1 MLVTFNDVTFAYAG
15 NIILKN
21 IAFAVN
27 EGERIG
33 LIGENGAGKTTLL
46 KLVTGSLS
54 PESGSVQRKNGA
66 SVGFLAQSGGLEA
79 EGTVYSEMLSAVQP
93 QLDAVERLAE
103 LSRRLSSSEYGS
115 AEYRGISSRYESLEK
130 YIAAH
135 DCYNAEVR
143 VKTVLGGMGFAG
155 LYEQKVSTM
164 SGGEKTRL
172 KLARLLLEEPDLLIL
187 DEPTNHLDIKTLF
200 WLEDYLASFRG
211 AVLIVSHDRY
221 FLDRVTSRI
230 LEIENKKLCS
240 YPGNYTKYKVLK
252 AERIA
257 LELKEYERQQ
267 EERARLQDYVDRNIV
282 RATTAKSAQSRVKQ
296 LERMEILEKPYTPP
310 APPRFKF
317 VFPVNTAETVLE
329 VKNLDLEAGGKR
341 LFSGGNM
348 VITRGKKLAVVG
360 ENGTGKSTFLKLIAR
375 GGNERCVLGR
385 FVRTAYYDQENL
397 NLNPENTVLSEMWE
411 RHVTSSQT
419 DIRSELARCGLS
431 AEDMYKKVG
440 ELSGGERAKLALC
453 VTEAE
458 EGNVLLLDEPTNHLD
473 LPARESLEAALKSF
487 EGTVIFVSHDRY
499 FISALSDCV
508 AEIEDGKLNFVN
520 GGYESFRE
528 AKSQQAKKLEEEREK
543 IAQAEYSERRKES
556 YRSKKDRAA
565 EAAVKGRIKA
575 IEAALSSNE
584 AEEADIQAQLADP
597 AVTADYREVERL
609 CARLDSLK
617 EEQEKL
623 YSEYAELI

>member
-15 NIILKN
+15 NIILKD

-115 AEYRGISSRYESLEK
+115 AEYAALSSRYEQTER

-143 VKTVLGGMGFAG
+143 VRTVLTGMGFSG
-155 LYEQKVSTM
+155 LFGQKVSTM

-200 WLEDYLASFRG
+200 WLEDYLTTFKG
-211 AVLIVSHDRY
+211 AVIAVSHDRY
-221 FLDRVTSRI
+221 FLDRVAARV
-230 LEIENKKLCS
+230 LEIEDGRLYS
-240 YPGNYTKYKVLK
+240 YPGNYTKFKALK
-252 AERIA
+252 AQRIA
-257 LELKEYERQQ
+257 LEQKEYERLV
-267 EERARLQDYVDRNIV
+267 EERARLQTYVDRNIV

-296 LERMEILEKPYTPP
+296 LEKLPEPVKPYLPP
-310 APPRFKF
+310 QPPRFRF
-317 VFPVNTAETVLE
+317 SFSVQPASCVLS
-329 VKNLDLEAGGKR
+329 VSGLTLSAGGKT
-341 LFSGGNM
+341 LFSDASF
-348 VITRGKKLAVVG
+348 TLARGKRLAVVG
-360 ENGTGKSTFLKLIAR
+360 ENGTGKSTFLKLIAG
-375 GGNERCVLGR
+375 GGNAACTPGR
-385 FVRTAYYDQENL
+385 YVRTAYYDQENL

-411 RHVTSSQT
+411 RHVGASQT
-419 DIRSELARCGLS
+419 DVRSALARCGLS
-431 AEDMYKKVG
+431 EGDMHKKVR

-453 VTEAE
+453 IAAAE
-458 EGNVLLLDEPTNHLD
+458 EGNLLLLDEPTNHLD
-473 LPARESLEAALKSF
+473 LPARESLERALKDF

-499 FISALSDCV
+499 FISAVADCV
-508 AEIEDGKLNFVN
+508 AEIDGGRLSYTE
-520 GGYESFRE
+520 GGYESWRE
-528 AKSQQAKKLEEEREK
+528 AKRQAAELAARQEEEHAR
-543 IAQAEYSERRKES
+543 AEYAERRKES

-565 EAAVKGRIKA
+565 EAAVKSRIKQ
-575 IEAALSSNE
+575 IEADISRSE
-584 AEEADIQAQLADP
+584 AEEAEVQAALADP
-597 AVTADYREVERL
+597 AVTSDYKRVEEL
-609 CARLDSLK
+609 CARL
-617 EEQEKL
+617 EEIKKRQEEL
-623 YSEYAELI
+623 YSEYEELI

>member
-1 MLVTFNDVTFAYAG
+1 MLITFNSVNFSYIGDP
-15 NIILKN
+15 ILSDIN
-21 IAFAVN
+21 FTLN
-27 EGERIG
+27 EGERVG

-46 KLVTGSLS
+46 KLITGDLS
-54 PESGSVQRKNGA
+54 PESGAVQKKNGI
-66 SVGFLAQSGGLEA
+66 SVGFLAQTGGFES
-79 EGTVYSEMLSAVQP
+79 EGTVYSEMLGAVKP
-93 QLDAVERLAE
+93 QLDALSRLAE
-103 LSRRLSSSEYGS
+103 LSQRLSAAEYGS

-597 AVTADYREVERL
+597 SVTADYREVERL

>member
-1 MLVTFNDVTFAYAG
+1 MLITFNSVNFSYIGDP
-15 NIILKN
+15 ILSDIN
-21 IAFAVN
+21 FTLN
-27 EGERIG
+27 EGERVG

-46 KLVTGSLS
+46 KLITGDLS
-54 PESGSVQRKNGA
+54 PESGAVQKKNGI
-66 SVGFLAQSGGLEA
+66 SVGFLAQTGGFES
-79 EGTVYSEMLSAVQP
+79 EGTVYSEMLGAVKP
-93 QLDAVERLAE
+93 QLDALSRLAE
-103 LSRRLSSSEYGS
+103 LSQKLSAAEYGS

-597 AVTADYREVERL
+597 SVTADYREVERL